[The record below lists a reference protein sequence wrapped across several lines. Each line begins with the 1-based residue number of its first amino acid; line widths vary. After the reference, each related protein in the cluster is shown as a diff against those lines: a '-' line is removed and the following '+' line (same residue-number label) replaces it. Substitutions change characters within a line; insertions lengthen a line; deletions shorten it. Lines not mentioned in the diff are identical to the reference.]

1 LEHHAAS
8 WAEFV
13 VVRDIRAHERE
24 TQRPRRFNES
34 PAPLV
39 KPAREEDAHTRH
51 GVRVRTKP
59 KPRVVSMLDDSQQ
72 SRGVKQKHRDALPP
86 YKTWLGAVGM
96 VTYAYRLPKIHY
108 AQILTIHF
116 GLRRPRRVCRFV
128 PKRID
133 DCTVRGGNRPRHPDA
148 LQR

>member
-1 LEHHAAS
+1 
-8 WAEFV
+8 
-13 VVRDIRAHERE
+13 
-24 TQRPRRFNES
+24 
-34 PAPLV
+34 
-39 KPAREEDAHTRH
+39 
-51 GVRVRTKP
+51 
-59 KPRVVSMLDDSQQ
+59 MLDDPQQ